1 MIKMVIK
8 IKVEYDFSNAV
19 KNPYADALKKQ
30 QTESEETTRCESKEK
45 KDLPLDKSLKTV
57 YNEDDEATG

>member
-1 MIKMVIK
+1 M
-8 IKVEYDFSNAV
+8 EYDFSNAV

-30 QTESEETTRCESKEK
+30 QTESEEMTRCESKEK